1 MQNGGFVNKIQGVRL
16 SVAKIHRHVFEN
28 PGYML
33 ERSFDML
40 FFQGTLTAFVYIKF
54 STYIF
59 YRNYGYIQCY
69 AHTDFAYRWGH

>member
-1 MQNGGFVNKIQGVRL
+1 
-16 SVAKIHRHVFEN
+16 
-28 PGYML
+28 ML